1 MVAATEVLTT
11 KVASGT
17 PYQLDNKQ
25 VLRASSALLR
35 HIKSEQEEKEETST
49 KKTLIGDDDESDGE
63 GSPATNEI
71 VWLVMTTKKHVVDK
85 NRLKPSKISIPHSL
99 NKSSS
104 LNICLITADPQR
116 SVKDIVA
123 DPAFPS
129 DLSARITKVIGLTK
143 LKDRYKSF
151 ESRRQLLSEHDVFLA
166 DDRIIMRLVETLGKI
181 FYQSS
186 KRPIPIRIEQIEKAD
201 GKRVKKD
208 PKAKPSKE
216 ERKASF
222 ASPQVVAKEI
232 EKALNCAPVYLA
244 PSTTTSVRVGSSKFT
259 PEQLAENV
267 KAVVNGLTEK
277 FISKGWR
284 NVKAIHIKGATTM
297 ALPIW
302 LADELWLDE
311 TDVLE
316 KEEDEKKAF
325 DNDKSGNK
333 RRNPGDDDS
342 SRGQGKK
349 TKKIKAAT
357 DEDDISLKE
366 KLQKRKAQALEEGK
380 APVKSTKKK

>member
-1 MVAATEVLTT
+1 M
-11 KVASGT
+11 
-17 PYQLDNKQ
+17 
-25 VLRASSALLR
+25 
-35 HIKSEQEEKEETST
+35 
-49 KKTLIGDDDESDGE
+49 
-63 GSPATNEI
+63 
-71 VWLVMTTKKHVVDK
+71 
-85 NRLKPSKISIPHSL
+85 
-99 NKSSS
+99 
-104 LNICLITADPQR
+104 
-116 SVKDIVA
+116 A

-129 DLSARITKVIGLTK
+129 ELSSRITKVIGLSK
-143 LKDRYKSF
+143 LRDRYKSF

-186 KRPIPIRIEQIEKAD
+186 KRPIPIRIEQIEKVD

-208 PKAKPSKE
+208 PKSKQNKE

-232 EKALNCAPVYLA
+232 EKALNSAPVYLA
-244 PSTTTSVRVGSSKFT
+244 PSTTTSVRVGSTKFT

-277 FISKGWR
+277 FITKGWR
-284 NVKAIHIKGATTM
+284 NVKAIHVKGTSTM

-316 KEEDEKKAF
+316 KDDEEKKAIE
-325 DNDKSGNK
+325 NDKSGNK
-333 RRNPGDDDS
+333 RRNPEEDDAA
-342 SRGQGKK
+342 RGQSKK
-349 TKKIKAAT
+349 TKKIKAAA
-357 DEDDISLKE
+357 DEDEVSLKE
-366 KLQKRKAQALEEGK
+366 KLQKRKSQALEEGK
-380 APVKSTKKK
+380 VPVKATKKK

>member
-1 MVAATEVLTT
+1 MILNCDAFEFSCLSLFT
-11 KVASGT
+11 
-17 PYQLDNKQ
+17 Q

-35 HIKSEQEEKEETST
+35 HVKSEQKDQEETST
-49 KKTLIGDDDESDGE
+49 KKTLIGDDDDESDAE
-63 GSPATNEI
+63 GSPTTSEL

-85 NRLKPSKISIPHSL
+85 NRLKPSKISLPHSL

-129 DLSARITKVIGLTK
+129 ELSSRITKVIGLSK
-143 LKDRYKSF
+143 LRDRYKSF

-186 KRPIPIRIEQIEKAD
+186 KRPIPIRIEQIEKVD

-208 PKAKPSKE
+208 PKSKQNKE

-232 EKALNCAPVYLA
+232 EKALNSAPVYLA
-244 PSTTTSVRVGSSKFT
+244 PSTTTSVRVGSTKFT

-277 FISKGWR
+277 FITKGWR
-284 NVKAIHIKGATTM
+284 NVKAIHVKGTSTM

-316 KEEDEKKAF
+316 KDDEEKKAIE
-325 DNDKSGNK
+325 NDKSGNK
-333 RRNPGDDDS
+333 RRNPEEDDAA
-342 SRGQGKK
+342 RGQSKK
-349 TKKIKAAT
+349 TKKIKAAA
-357 DEDDISLKE
+357 DEDEVSLKE
-366 KLQKRKAQALEEGK
+366 KLQKRKSQALEEGK
-380 APVKSTKKK
+380 VPVKATKKK

>member
-1 MVAATEVLTT
+1 
-11 KVASGT
+11 
-17 PYQLDNKQ
+17 
-25 VLRASSALLR
+25 
-35 HIKSEQEEKEETST
+35 
-49 KKTLIGDDDESDGE
+49 
-63 GSPATNEI
+63 
-71 VWLVMTTKKHVVDK
+71 MTTKKHVVDK
-85 NRLKPSKISIPHSL
+85 NRLKPSKISLPHSL

-129 DLSARITKVIGLTK
+129 ELSSRITKIIGLTK
-143 LKDRYKSF
+143 LRDRYKSF

-186 KRPIPIRIEQIEKAD
+186 KRPIPIRIEQIDKVD

-208 PKAKPSKE
+208 SKSKKPKE

-244 PSTTTSVRVGSSKFT
+244 PSTTTSVRIGSTKFT

-277 FISKGWR
+277 FITKGWR
-284 NVKAIHIKGATTM
+284 NVKAIHVKGTSTM

-316 KEEDEKKAF
+316 EEEKKAIE
-325 DNDKSGNK
+325 NDTSGNK
-333 RRNPGDDDS
+333 RKNPEADDAT
-342 SRGQGKK
+342 RGQSKK
-349 TKKIKAAT
+349 TKKIKAAA
-357 DEDDISLKE
+357 DEDEISLKE
-366 KLQKRKAQALEEGK
+366 KLQKRKSQALEEGK
-380 APVKSTKKK
+380 VAVKATKKK

>member
-1 MVAATEVLTT
+1 MPAATQALTT
-11 KVASGT
+11 KVTSGT
-17 PYQLDNKQ
+17 PYQLDDNQ

-35 HIKSEQEEKEETST
+35 HIKSEQKDQEEAST
-49 KKTLIGDDDESDGE
+49 KKTLIGDDDDESDAE
-63 GSPATNEI
+63 GSPSTSEL
-71 VWLVMTTKKHVVDK
+71 VWLVITTKKHVVDK
-85 NRLKPSKISIPHSL
+85 NRLKPSKISIPNSL

-116 SVKDIVA
+116 SVKDIIA

-129 DLSARITKVIGLTK
+129 ELSSRITKVIGLTK
-143 LKDRYKSF
+143 LRDRYKSF

-166 DDRIIMRLVETLGKI
+166 DDRIIMRLVETLGKV

-186 KRPIPIRIEQIEKAD
+186 KRPIPIRIEQIEKVD

-208 PKAKPSKE
+208 PKSKPSKD

-222 ASPQVVAKEI
+222 APLQVVAKEI

-244 PSTTTSVRVGSSKFT
+244 PSTTTSVRVGSTKFT

-277 FISKGWR
+277 FITKGWR
-284 NVKAIHIKGATTM
+284 NVKAIHVKGTSTM

-316 KEEDEKKAF
+316 QEEEKKAIE
-325 DNDKSGNK
+325 NDKSGNK
-333 RRNPGDDDS
+333 RRNPEEDDAA
-342 SRGQGKK
+342 RGQSKK
-349 TKKIKAAT
+349 TKKIKAAA
-357 DEDDISLKE
+357 DEDEVSLKE
-366 KLQKRKAQALEEGK
+366 KLQKRKSQALDEGK
-380 APVKSTKKK
+380 APVKATKKK

>member
-1 MVAATEVLTT
+1 MPAATQALTT
-11 KVASGT
+11 KVASGS
-17 PYQLDNKQ
+17 PYQLDDKQ
-25 VLRASSALLR
+25 VLRASTALLR
-35 HIKSEQEEKEETST
+35 HIKSEQKDQEETSM
-49 KKTLIGDDDESDGE
+49 KKTLIGDDDDESDSE
-63 GSPATNEI
+63 SSPSTSEL

-85 NRLKPSKISIPHSL
+85 NRLKPSKISLPHSL

-129 DLSARITKVIGLTK
+129 ELSSRITKVIGLTK
-143 LKDRYKSF
+143 LRDRYKSF

-186 KRPIPIRIEQIEKAD
+186 KRPIPIRIEQIEKVD

-208 PKAKPSKE
+208 LKSKQSNE
-216 ERKASF
+216 ERKSSF

-244 PSTTTSVRVGSSKFT
+244 PSTTTSVRIGSTKFT
-259 PEQLAENV
+259 PEQLSENV

-277 FISKGWR
+277 FITKGWR
-284 NVKAIHIKGATTM
+284 NVKAIHVKGTSTM

-316 KEEDEKKAF
+316 QEEEKKAIE
-325 DNDKSGNK
+325 NDKSGNK
-333 RRNPGDDDS
+333 RRNPEEDDDA
-342 SRGQGKK
+342 RGQSKK
-349 TKKIKAAT
+349 TKKIKAAA
-357 DEDDISLKE
+357 DEDEVSLKE
-366 KLQKRKAQALEEGK
+366 KLRKQKSQALEEGK
-380 APVKSTKKK
+380 APVKVTKKK